1 MLEFMVIIHRLL
13 GDGSDLIDKI
23 CKKIPQHRIECTNI
37 LRADPRVQRAKN
49 LLEFSEAVLKLALKK
64 GIEGQKFL
72 KGYWS
77 ALSELIYDSLTA
89 IFANNDA
96 KHAAYGPEYCET
108 ALTSVHIVNLAIS
121 ILNHQI
127 SSLSFIAFLAI
138 NQLAI

>member
-1 MLEFMVIIHRLL
+1 VKTKYVLAIAECAN
-13 GDGSDLIDKI
+13 SDYEYVVMAF
-23 CKKIPQHRIECTNI
+23 R
-37 LRADPRVQRAKN
+37 
-49 LLEFSEAVLKLALKK
+49 
-64 GIEGQKFL
+64 
-72 KGYWS
+72 S

-127 SSLSFIAFLAI
+127 SLLSFIAFLAI
-138 NQLAI
+138 NQLAS